1 VGRVRLFIR
10 REYLRDVVISL
21 DELFK
26 AVKQAAVGSWRRQS
40 AVDGLRLSVSVEH
53 GRICSDSLLTVRLAQ
68 TANCK
73 LQTAN
78 CKLPSANCQLDRM
91 LLDLSPLRVSRD
103 YRLLFFGQLVSF
115 FGSMMTFIVVP
126 WQMYQLTESSAMVGL
141 IYLAEFVPMVV
152 LAFVGGALAD
162 FLDKRKMLRI
172 TEIGQ
177 TSVTVILLLNSL
189 LPTPR
194 IWVLFLAVSMHA
206 GLAAL
211 QRPAFES
218 FIQKVI
224 PSELMS
230 SVMALNSIRYSV
242 GAIVSP
248 AIAGIIAT
256 QLSAS
261 VAYSID
267 LVTFLASLAAVFML
281 NHVPAPENADRPSF
295 AAIRKAW
302 AYAFSRQE
310 LVGTYF
316 IDIAAMF
323 FAMPQAL
330 YPALAVIYGDKYV
343 GFFPASIALGALA
356 ASLTSGWTKNIN
368 RHGLLVT
375 TAAALWGVAII
386 FFGLVDSI
394 VLALFF
400 LAAAGF
406 FDMISGIFRGSIWN
420 QTIPNY
426 LRGRLASIEM
436 MSYLTGPML
445 GSAKMGI
452 VAEKFGVKTALVSGG
467 VLCVV
472 SVIGAALF
480 LPKFLKYDGREGVKH
495 KEFEESMRMQNLD
508 RDKPIE
514 DEMMRVSQ
522 SEF

>member
-1 VGRVRLFIR
+1 
-10 REYLRDVVISL
+10 
-21 DELFK
+21 
-26 AVKQAAVGSWRRQS
+26 
-40 AVDGLRLSVSVEH
+40 
-53 GRICSDSLLTVRLAQ
+53 
-68 TANCK
+68 
-73 LQTAN
+73 
-78 CKLPSANCQLDRM
+78 M

-126 WQMYQLTESSAMVGL
+126 WQMYQLTQSSAMVGY

-162 FLDKRKMLRI
+162 FLDKRKMLRL

-177 TSVTVILLLNSL
+177 TTVTAILLANSL
-189 LPTPR
+189 MPR
-194 IWVLFLAVSMHA
+194 PQIWILFLSVALHA

-224 PSELMS
+224 PPELMS

-256 QLSAS
+256 QFSAS
-261 VAYSID
+261 IAYSID
-267 LVTFLASLAAVFML
+267 LATFLASLAAVFML
-281 NHVPAPENADRPSF
+281 RHVPPPENAERPSLQ
-295 AAIRKAW
+295 AIKKALK
-302 AYAFSRQE
+302 YAVSRQE
-310 LVGTYF
+310 LLGTYF

-343 GFFPASIALGALA
+343 GFFPASIAAGALV
-356 ASLTSGWTKNIN
+356 ASLTSGWAKKVH
-368 RHGLLVT
+368 RHGLMVT
-375 TAAALWGVAII
+375 IAATLWGVAII

-394 VLALFF
+394 ALALFF

-426 LRGRLASIEM
+426 LRGRMASIEM
-436 MSYLTGPML
+436 ISYLTGPML

-452 VAEKFGVKTALVSGG
+452 VAESFGVKTALVSGG

-480 LPKFLKYDGREGVKH
+480 LPKFLSYDGREGVKQR
-495 KEFEESMRMQNLD
+495 EFEESMRTQ
-508 RDKPIE
+508 KITE
-514 DEMMRVSQ
+514 DEMMRVSEG
-522 SEF
+522 EF

>member
-1 VGRVRLFIR
+1 MF
-10 REYLRDVVISL
+10 
-21 DELFK
+21 
-26 AVKQAAVGSWRRQS
+26 
-40 AVDGLRLSVSVEH
+40 
-53 GRICSDSLLTVRLAQ
+53 
-68 TANCK
+68 
-73 LQTAN
+73 
-78 CKLPSANCQLDRM
+78 
-91 LLDLSPLRVSRD
+91 LDLSPLKVSRD

-126 WQMYQLTESSAMVGL
+126 WQMYQLTQSSAMVGY
-141 IYLAEFVPMVV
+141 IYLAEFVPMVC

-162 FLDKRKMLRI
+162 FLDKRKMLRL

-177 TSVTVILLLNSL
+177 TSVTAILLINSL
-189 LPTPR
+189 LPNPHV
-194 IWVLFLAVSMHA
+194 WVLFFAVALHA
-206 GLAAL
+206 GFAAI

-224 PSELMS
+224 PAEMMS
-230 SVMALNSIRYSV
+230 AVMALNSIRYSV

-248 AIAGIIAT
+248 AVAGIIAT
-256 QLSAS
+256 QFSAS
-261 VAYSID
+261 VAYTID
-267 LVTFLASLAAVFML
+267 LVTFGASLVAVFML
-281 NHVPAPENADRPSF
+281 HAVPSPENAERPSWQG
-295 AAIRKAW
+295 IKRAW
-302 AYAFSRQE
+302 KYAFSRQE

-330 YPALAVIYGDKYV
+330 YPALAVIYGPSYV
-343 GFFPASIALGALA
+343 GFFPAAIAGGALI
-356 ASLTSGWTKNIN
+356 ASLTSGWTKNIH
-368 RHGLLVT
+368 RHGMMVT
-375 TAAALWGVAII
+375 IAAILWGVAII

-394 VLALFF
+394 VPALLF

-445 GSAKMGI
+445 GSAKMGV
-452 VAEKFGVKTALVSGG
+452 VAEKYGVKMALVSGG

-480 LPKFLKYDGREGVKH
+480 LPKFASYDGREGVKQ
-495 KEFEESMRMQNLD
+495 KEREEAARAELL
-508 RDKPIE
+508 
-514 DEMMRVSQ
+514 RVSEG
-522 SEF
+522 EF